1 MEDSQIVDLYLQRD
15 ETALDH
21 TAEKYGQRLR
31 RISHGIVDDEQTAE
45 ECENDTYL
53 QTWNLIPPHEPRT
66 YLFAF
71 LSRIVRNLSIDRCR
85 SRERLKRGAVITA
98 LSAELECCIPAP
110 DDTACRVEAQELA
123 DAISAFLKAQP
134 QTRRN
139 VFLRRYWFAE
149 SVENIAK
156 RYHMSQ
162 SKVKSML
169 FRTRNAL
176 RDYLQKEG
184 YVL

>member
-15 ETALDH
+15 EAAVGH
-21 TAEKYGQRLR
+21 TAEKYGPRLR
-31 RISHGIVDDEQTAE
+31 RLAYGIVDDQQTAE

-53 QTWNLIPPHEPRT
+53 QAWHRIPPQEPRN

-71 LSRIVRNLSIDRCR
+71 LSRITRNLSIDRCR
-85 SRERLKRGAVITA
+85 SRDRLKRGAVIVE

-110 DDTACRVEAQELA
+110 NDTACRMEARELA
-123 DAISAFLKAQP
+123 DIISAFLKTQP
-134 QTRRN
+134 QMHRD
-139 VFLRRYWFAE
+139 VFLRRYWFADSIE
-149 SVENIAK
+149 QIAR
-156 RYHMSQ
+156 RYHMTR

-176 RDYLQKEG
+176 RSHLEKEG